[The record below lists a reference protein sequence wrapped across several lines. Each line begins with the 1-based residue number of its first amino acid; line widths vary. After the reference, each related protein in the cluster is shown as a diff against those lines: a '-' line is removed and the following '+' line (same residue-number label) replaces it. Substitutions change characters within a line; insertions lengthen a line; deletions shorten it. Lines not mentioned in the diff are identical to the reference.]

1 MITRIIAPA
10 LLVLIDMLQ
19 TPGAA
24 EEVLVA
30 QAANFSKPM
39 EEIARKFERATG
51 HRVRISA
58 GSTGKL
64 YAQIQNGAPFDL
76 FLAADQRRP
85 RLLEEE
91 GMTVPGS
98 RFTYAVGRLTL
109 WSRDP
114 QRVTGDGAAV
124 LRHGDFN
131 HLAIANP
138 KTAPFGGAAVQ
149 VMQRLGVEDI
159 LANKIVQG
167 ENIAQAFQFVFTG
180 NAELG
185 FLSLSQVLDPR
196 VNGAG
201 SRWDVPQDLYDP
213 LKMDAVLLNR
223 SERNPA
229 AMALLDYLKR
239 GEAQAI
245 MERYGYGRGR

>member
-1 MITRIIAPA
+1 M
-10 LLVLIDMLQ
+10 LVLLLG
-19 TPGAA
+19 TLPTHGAA

-30 QAANFSKPM
+30 QAANFLKPM
-39 EEIARKFERATG
+39 EEIAAAFERATG
-51 HRVRISA
+51 HKVRISA

-64 YAQIQNGAPFDL
+64 YAQIKNGAPFDL
-76 FLAADQRRP
+76 FLAADQPRP

-109 WSRDP
+109 WSRDAD
-114 QRVTGDGAAV
+114 RLRGDGAAV
-124 LRHGDFN
+124 LRRGDFN
-131 HLAIANP
+131 YLAIANP
-138 KTAPFGGAAVQ
+138 KTAPFGGAAMQ
-149 VMQRLGVEDI
+149 VLRKLGLDGI
-159 LANKIVQG
+159 LSNKIVQG
-167 ENIAQAFQFVFTG
+167 ENVGQAFQYVFSG

-185 FLSLSQVLDPR
+185 FLSLSQILDPR

-213 LKMDAVLLNR
+213 LKMDAVLLSR
-223 SERNPA
+223 GERNPA
-229 AMALLDYLKR
+229 ALGLLDYLDG
-239 GEAQAI
+239 GEARAI